1 MCEQLDIF
9 SLGIENP
16 NISNDDRDIIKS
28 SELSI
33 IKIRSFLYFRDGWY
47 YPNDKRWHVIFA
59 TVALL
64 DNNMVY
70 VKEFYSY
77 PFLYTFENSRAA
89 YKCYSD
95 MIDRCYEYSHG
106 KLSVFREI
114 NIHNDFVDM
123 YQCKDNEYSC
133 YEYWHRNFN
142 KIK

>member
-1 MCEQLDIF
+1 MYNQLDLF
-9 SLGIENP
+9 NLGMIDTNIPIETK
-16 NISNDDRDIIKS
+16 DIIKS
-28 SELSI
+28 NEFSI
-33 IKIRSFLYFRDGWY
+33 INIRSFLYFREGWY
-47 YPNDKRWHVIFA
+47 YGNGHWHVIFA

-70 VKEFYSY
+70 VKEFFSY
-77 PFLYTFENSRAA
+77 PFLYTFKSSKAA

-106 KLSVFREI
+106 KQSIFREV

-123 YQCKDNEYSC
+123 YKTKDNEYSC
-133 YEYWHRNFN
+133 HEYWHRNFN